1 MSTPTPAT
9 SSELPPFTRYI
20 RLESIDPTKNRA
32 RFYLLQW
39 QPTLD
44 GRLALLRI
52 WGRLGTLGRVRT
64 LLWAD
69 DAQMPDHIER
79 VLHQRLRHGYQLVAW
94 Q

>member
-1 MSTPTPAT
+1 MTTPVLA
-9 SSELPPFTRYI
+9 LPPFTRYI
-20 RLESIDPTKNRA
+20 RLESIDPATNRA

-44 GRLALLRI
+44 GRQVLLRI
-52 WGRLGTLGRVRT
+52 WGRLGTLGQVRP

-69 DAQMPDHIER
+69 AAELPDHIQR
-79 VLHQRLRHGYQLVAW
+79 VLSRRLQHGYALVDW

>member
-1 MSTPTPAT
+1 MTPPPPAV
-9 SSELPPFTRYI
+9 EVPPFTRYL

-44 GRLALLRI
+44 GRMVLVRI
-52 WGRLGTLGRVRT
+52 WGRLGTLGQVRT

-69 DAQMPDHIER
+69 DAEMPAHVER
-79 VLHQRLRHGYQLVAW
+79 VVYRRLQHGYRLVAW

>member
-1 MSTPTPAT
+1 MRAPAL
-9 SSELPPFTRYI
+9 ELPPFTRYV
-20 RLESIDPTKNRA
+20 RLESVDPATNRA

-44 GRLALLRI
+44 GRQVLLRI
-52 WGRLGTLGRVRT
+52 WGRLGTMGQVRP

-69 DAQMPDHIER
+69 DAKLPAHLQQ
-79 VLHQRLRHGYQLVAW
+79 VLHQRLQHGYQLVDW

>member
-1 MSTPTPAT
+1 MTPPAPV
-9 SSELPPFTRYI
+9 LPPFTRYV
-20 RLESIDPTKNRA
+20 RLESVDHTRNRA
-32 RFYLLQW
+32 RFYVLQW

-52 WGRLGTLGRVRT
+52 WGRLGTLGQVRT

-69 DAQMPDHIER
+69 DARLPDDITR
-79 VLHQRLRHGYQLVAW
+79 VVHQRLLHGYELTAW

>member
-1 MSTPTPAT
+1 MSTPAPVLPA
-9 SSELPPFTRYI
+9 FTRFL
-20 RLESIDPTKNRA
+20 RLESVDPTTNRA

-52 WGRLGTLGRVRT
+52 WGRLGTLGQVRT

-69 DAQMPDHIER
+69 DAQALTHIER
-79 VLHQRLRHGYQLVAW
+79 VLHQRLLHGYELVAW